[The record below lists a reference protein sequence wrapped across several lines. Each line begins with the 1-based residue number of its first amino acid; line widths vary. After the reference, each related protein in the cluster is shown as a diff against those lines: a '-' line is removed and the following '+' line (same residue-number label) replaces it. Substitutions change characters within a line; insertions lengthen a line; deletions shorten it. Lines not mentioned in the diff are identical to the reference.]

1 MEYKKDKFREK
12 LVEVHGRQW
21 NRAWKRLS
29 RKASALK
36 QSLKKRSEE
45 YDVLFDVSLDDIKKL
60 FYLAYN
66 KKCKYCDKTLNV
78 RNMVCDHIIP
88 LSKQGKSIPK
98 NLQMICKTCNT
109 RKGALKEK
117 DFKYILSW
125 LSEQTEEISKYVLS
139 KLSKGGKY

>member
-45 YDVLFDVSLDDIKKL
+45 YDVLFDISLDDIKKL
-60 FYLAYN
+60 F
-66 KKCKYCDKTLNV
+66 
-78 RNMVCDHIIP
+78 
-88 LSKQGKSIPK
+88 
-98 NLQMICKTCNT
+98 
-109 RKGALKEK
+109 
-117 DFKYILSW
+117 
-125 LSEQTEEISKYVLS
+125 LS
-139 KLSKGGKY
+139 KLKFILAYLKFVELIPEVR